1 MANLYYYD
9 VVVIS
14 HHIMIDAHEPI
25 KATGIREHTLWTREG
40 ARGMEWNGWSSG
52 NPHHI
57 RYYLTRGLGGPLDYT
72 PGYLMFYTK
81 NAE

>member
-1 MANLYYYD
+1 MQAAYKQKDSSPWPIYIHYD

-40 ARGMEWNGWSSG
+40 ARGMEWNGWS
-52 NPHHI
+52 
-57 RYYLTRGLGGPLDYT
+57 LGT
-72 PGYLMFYTK
+72 PITYDITLQ
-81 NAE
+81 EV